1 MATEISQD
9 NEMIFKQFDT
19 NGDGKISLQEL
30 SNAMRKLRSTSLDEV
45 FKTMTE
51 IDADGDGS
59 IDKTEFE
66 AFCKAHPD
74 LVKDIAKVF

>member
-9 NEMIFKQFDT
+9 NERIFKPFDT
-19 NGDGKISLQEL
+19 NRDGEISLQEL
-30 SNAMRKLRSTSLDEV
+30 SNALRKLRSTSLDEV

-59 IDKTEFE
+59 IDKAEFQ
-66 AFCKAHPD
+66 AFCNVHPD
-74 LVKDIAKVF
+74 LIKEIAKVF